1 MKQLFLNRK
10 NLLGLASILILLDQ
24 SSKLLAQY
32 FFKSKSII
40 IVPGLIKY
48 NFVKNY
54 GASFGIL
61 SNQSLLLSTI
71 SFIVSVVLI
80 ILITQNK
87 VFIISRKIALT
98 FLLAGTIG
106 NGLDR
111 WLFGYVTDFIQLL
124 PISFPVFN
132 LADIYI
138 NIALIIIIFEYIF
151 SYLGERKTINK
162 HDF

>member
-1 MKQLFLNRK
+1 MKQLFINPN

-24 SSKLLAQY
+24 STKLLAQY
-32 FFKSKSII
+32 FFKNKSLII
-40 IVPGLIKY
+40 IPGLIKY

-61 SNQSLLLSTI
+61 SDQSLLLSTI
-71 SFIVSVVLI
+71 SFVVSVVLI
-80 ILITQNK
+80 IMIIQNK

-98 FLLAGTIG
+98 FLLAGTLG

-124 PISFPVFN
+124 PISFPIFN

-138 NIALIIIIFEYIF
+138 NIALIIIVSEYVI
-151 SYLGERKTINK
+151 SYLRENKINR
-162 HDF
+162 DEL